1 MLDPS
6 DFYTDIEHNIARS
19 GQHLFLIF
27 ADGDTPAFAYSIGN
41 ALQGLP
47 ELLLIGNFSPRVA
60 GSILNELGRKM
71 REARRP
77 LEGDIDVGGQFPVR
91 LRHASAEARHR
102 FTFQACRY
110 LRHEEYDILQVLL
123 CDPAGVYPAEPGC
136 APAFDVPLA

>member
-1 MLDPS
+1 MPDAS
-6 DFYTDIEHNIARS
+6 DFYATIEGNIARS
-19 GQHLFLIF
+19 GHHLFLIF
-27 ADGDTPAFAYSIGN
+27 ADRETPAFAYSIGN

-60 GSILNELGRKM
+60 GSILNELGQKM

-102 FTFQACRY
+102 FTLQAGRY
-110 LRHEEYDILQVLL
+110 LRHDEYDVLQVLL
-123 CDPAGVYPAEPGC
+123 CDPSGIYPGEPGC
-136 APAFDVPLA
+136 EPAYDVPLA